1 MRRAVGILSIAVVPV
16 FLATMALA
24 ADPYEPT
31 GHGTTPGMHGSGY
44 MGEHTMTGRITDLDK
59 DTGEV
64 KVNSEG
70 QELSLHFPKSALQN
84 FNKGDQVTVSLGI
97 KAAGGTAGTRGP
109 TPGIPSTPP
118 GMPGSREPAT
128 RY

>member
-1 MRRAVGILSIAVVPV
+1 MRSTVGILSTAIVAVFMV
-16 FLATMALA
+16 TIALA

-31 GHGTTPGMHGSGY
+31 GHGKIPGMTGY

-59 DTGEV
+59 NTGEV
-64 KVNSEG
+64 KMNAEG
-70 QELSLHFPKSALQN
+70 QELQLHFPKTALES

-97 KAAGGTAGTRGP
+97 KAAGSTAGTRGVA
-109 TPGIPSTPP
+109 PGMPATPP
-118 GMPGSREPAT
+118 GMPDARDPST